1 MNLIPYSKIK
11 EELHRNPEFM
21 REYEALAEEFQ
32 IADAL
37 IRARKEAGLTQQKL
51 AEKMGTTQSALARM
65 ESGKS
70 ISIRSLRK
78 YARCTHSKITLT
90 FTG

>member
-1 MNLIPYSKIK
+1 MTLILYSKIK
-11 EELHRNPEFM
+11 EDLHRNPEFM
-21 REYEALAEEFQ
+21 REYEALAE
-32 IADAL
+32 
-37 IRARKEAGLTQQKL
+37 
-51 AEKMGTTQSALARM
+51 KMGTTQSAVARM

-78 YARCTHSKITLT
+78 YARCTHSRITLT